1 MFSGNSQ
8 RTSDQM
14 IQILLKEINVFL
26 DSLIA
31 YIIIS
36 VFLTGIGLLMWVF
49 PETSVLNYGYADMSP
64 FFMLSPYIFMFLIPA
79 ITMRMFSEEKRNG
92 TMELLLTRPLRD
104 IDIILGKY
112 LAGVFLVAFS
122 ILPTLL
128 YYFTIKYL
136 GNPVGNIDTAG
147 VVGSYFGLFLLGA
160 VFTSIGI
167 FSSSFTDNQV
177 TAFIIAVFLC
187 FFLYFGFN
195 AISSINLFV
204 GASDFIDQFGI
215 LYHYNSMSKGLID
228 TRDLVYFISVISGTL
243 LLTNLILRSRKW

>member
-1 MFSGNSQ
+1 
-8 RTSDQM
+8 M
-14 IQILLKEINVFL
+14 IQILIKEINVFL
-26 DSLIA
+26 NSLIA

-36 VFLTGIGLLMWVF
+36 VFLTGIGLVMWVF
-49 PETSVLNYGYADMSP
+49 PETSVLNYGFADMSS
-64 FFMLSPYIFMFLIPA
+64 FFSLSPYIFMFLIPA
-79 ITMRMFSEEKRNG
+79 ITMRMFSEEKRGG
-92 TMELLLTRPLRD
+92 TMELLLTRPIRD

-128 YYFTIKYL
+128 YYFTIWYL

-147 VVGSYFGLFLLGA
+147 VIGSYFGLFLLGA
-160 VFTSIGI
+160 VFTSMGI
-167 FSSSFTDNQV
+167 FSSSFTENQV

-195 AISSINLFV
+195 AISSV
-204 GASDFIDQFGI
+204 GIFRGVADFIDQIGV

-228 TRDLVYFISVISGTL
+228 SRDLIYFISVISVML

>member
-1 MFSGNSQ
+1 
-8 RTSDQM
+8 M
-14 IQILLKEINVFL
+14 IQILLKEINLFL
-26 DSLIA
+26 NSLIA
-31 YIIIS
+31 YVIIA

-49 PETSVLNYGYADMSP
+49 PETSVLDYGFADMSS
-64 FFMLSPYIFMFLIPA
+64 FFSLCPYIFMFLIPA
-79 ITMRMFSEEKRNG
+79 ITMRMFSEEKRAG
-92 TMELLLTRPLRD
+92 TMELLLTRPIRD

-112 LAGVFLVAFS
+112 FAGVFLVAFS

-128 YYFTIKYL
+128 YYFTISYL

-147 VVGSYFGLFLLGA
+147 VTGSYFGLFLLGA

-167 FSSSFTDNQV
+167 FSSSFTENQV

-195 AISSINLFV
+195 AVSGVGMFRSISDS
-204 GASDFIDQFGI
+204 IDQLGI

-228 TRDLVYFISVISGTL
+228 TRDLIYFLSIISGML

>member
-1 MFSGNSQ
+1 
-8 RTSDQM
+8 M
-14 IQILLKEINVFL
+14 IQILLKEINLFL
-26 DSLIA
+26 NSLIA
-31 YIIIS
+31 YVIIT

-49 PETSVLNYGYADMSP
+49 PETSVLDYGFADMSS
-64 FFMLSPYIFMFLIPA
+64 FFSLCPYIFMFLIPA
-79 ITMRMFSEEKRNG
+79 ITMRMFSEEKRAG
-92 TMELLLTRPLRD
+92 TIELLLTRPIRD

-112 LAGVFLVAFS
+112 FAGVFLVAFS

-128 YYFTIKYL
+128 YYFTISYL

-147 VVGSYFGLFLLGA
+147 VTGSYFGLFLLGA

-167 FSSSFTDNQV
+167 FSSSFTENQV
-177 TAFIIAVFLC
+177 TAFVIAVFLC

-195 AISSINLFV
+195 AVSGIGMFRSISDS
-204 GASDFIDQFGI
+204 IDQIGI

-228 TRDLVYFISVISGTL
+228 TRDLIYFLSVISGML

>member
-1 MFSGNSQ
+1 
-8 RTSDQM
+8 M
-14 IQILLKEINVFL
+14 IQILLKEINLFL
-26 DSLIA
+26 NSLIA
-31 YIIIS
+31 YVIIT

-49 PETSVLNYGYADMSP
+49 PETSVLDYGFADMSS
-64 FFMLSPYIFMFLIPA
+64 FFSLCPYIFMFLIPA
-79 ITMRMFSEEKRNG
+79 ITMRMFSEEKRAG
-92 TMELLLTRPLRD
+92 TIELLLTRPIRD

-128 YYFTIKYL
+128 YYFTISYL

-147 VVGSYFGLFLLGA
+147 VTGSYFGLFLLGA

-167 FSSSFTDNQV
+167 FSSSFTENQV
-177 TAFIIAVFLC
+177 TAFVIAVFLC

-195 AISSINLFV
+195 AVSGIGMFRSISDS
-204 GASDFIDQFGI
+204 IDQIGI

-228 TRDLVYFISVISGTL
+228 TRDLIYFLSVISGML

>member
-1 MFSGNSQ
+1 
-8 RTSDQM
+8 M
-14 IQILLKEINVFL
+14 IQILLKEINLFL
-26 DSLIA
+26 NSLIA
-31 YIIIS
+31 YVIIT

-49 PETSVLNYGYADMSP
+49 PETSVLDYGFADMSS
-64 FFMLSPYIFMFLIPA
+64 FFSLCPYIFMFLIPA
-79 ITMRMFSEEKRNG
+79 ITMRMFSEEKRAG
-92 TMELLLTRPLRD
+92 TIELLLTRPIRD

-128 YYFTIKYL
+128 YYFIISYL

-147 VVGSYFGLFLLGA
+147 VTGSYFGLFLLGA

-167 FSSSFTDNQV
+167 FSSSFTENQV
-177 TAFIIAVFLC
+177 TAFVIAVFLC

-195 AISSINLFV
+195 AVSGIGMFRSISDS
-204 GASDFIDQFGI
+204 IDQIGI

-228 TRDLVYFISVISGTL
+228 TRDLIYFLSVISGML

>member
-1 MFSGNSQ
+1 
-8 RTSDQM
+8 M
-14 IQILLKEINVFL
+14 IHILIKEINVFL
-26 DSLIA
+26 NSLIA

-49 PETSVLNYGYADMSP
+49 PETSILEYGFADMGS
-64 FFMLSPYIFMFLIPA
+64 FFSLCPYIFMFLIPA
-79 ITMRMFSEEKRNG
+79 ITMRMFSEEKRGG
-92 TMELLLTRPLRD
+92 TMELLYTRPIRD
-104 IDIILGKY
+104 IEIILGKF

-122 ILPTLL
+122 ILPTLM
-128 YYFTIKYL
+128 YYFTIRYL

-147 VVGSYFGLFLLGA
+147 VIGSYFGLFLLGA
-160 VFTSIGI
+160 VFTSIGT
-167 FSSSFTDNQV
+167 FSSSFTENQV

-195 AISSINLFV
+195 AISTLDLFSSI
-204 GASDFIDQFGI
+204 SDLIDQFGI

-228 TRDLVYFISVISGTL
+228 SRDLVYFLSVISAML

>member
-1 MFSGNSQ
+1 
-8 RTSDQM
+8 M

-26 DSLIA
+26 NSLIA

-49 PETSVLNYGYADMSP
+49 PETSILNYGFADMGS
-64 FFMLSPYIFMFLIPA
+64 FFTLCPYIFMFLIPA
-79 ITMRMFSEEKRNG
+79 ITMRMFSEEKRDG
-92 TMELLLTRPLRD
+92 TMELLLTRPIRD
-104 IDIILGKY
+104 IDIILAKF
-112 LAGVFLVAFS
+112 LAGVFLVSFS

-128 YYFTIKYL
+128 YYFTIRYL

-147 VVGSYFGLFLLGA
+147 VIGSYFGLFLLGA
-160 VFTSIGI
+160 VFTSIGT
-167 FSSSFTDNQV
+167 FSSSFTENQV

-195 AISSINLFV
+195 AISSVGLFSSISNL
-204 GASDFIDQFGI
+204 IDQMGI

-228 TRDLVYFISVISGTL
+228 SRDLIYFLSVISLML

>member
-1 MFSGNSQ
+1 
-8 RTSDQM
+8 M
-14 IQILLKEINVFL
+14 IQIFIKEIHVFL
-26 DSLIA
+26 NSLIA

-49 PETSVLNYGYADMSP
+49 PETSVLEYGFADMSSFFSMCP
-64 FFMLSPYIFMFLIPA
+64 FIFMFLIPA
-79 ITMRMFSEEKRNG
+79 ITMRMFSEEKRGG
-92 TMELLLTRPLRD
+92 TMEILLTRPIMD

-112 LAGVFLVAFS
+112 LAGVFLVTFS

-128 YYFTIKYL
+128 YYFTIWYL
-136 GNPVGNIDTAG
+136 GNPVGNVDTAG

-167 FSSSFTDNQV
+167 FSSSFTENQV
-177 TAFIIAVFLC
+177 TAFVIAVFLC
-187 FFLYFGFN
+187 FFFYFGFN
-195 AISSINLFV
+195 AISTVGLFS
-204 GASDFIDQFGI
+204 GNADLIDQIGI

-228 TRDLVYFISVISGTL
+228 TRNLIYFLSVISAML

>member
-1 MFSGNSQ
+1 
-8 RTSDQM
+8 M
-14 IQILLKEINVFL
+14 IQILFKEINVFL
-26 DSLIA
+26 NSLIA

-36 VFLTGIGLLMWVF
+36 VFLTGIGLLLWVF
-49 PETSVLNYGYADMSP
+49 PETSILDYGFADMGS
-64 FFMLSPYIFMFLIPA
+64 FFSLCPYIFMFLIPA
-79 ITMRMFSEEKRNG
+79 ITMRMFSEEKRGG
-92 TMELLLTRPLRD
+92 TMELLLTKPLRD
-104 IDIILGKY
+104 IDILMGKY

-128 YYFTIKYL
+128 YYFTISYL

-147 VVGSYFGLFLLGA
+147 VMGSYFGLFLLGA

-167 FSSSFTDNQV
+167 FSSSFTENQV

-195 AISSINLFV
+195 AISSI
-204 GASDFIDQFGI
+204 GALSGISDMIDQLGI

-228 TRDLVYFISVISGTL
+228 TRDLVYFLSVISTML

>member
-1 MFSGNSQ
+1 
-8 RTSDQM
+8 M
-14 IQILLKEINVFL
+14 IQILIKEINVFL
-26 DSLIA
+26 NSLIA

-36 VFLTGIGLLMWVF
+36 VFLTGIGLVMWVF
-49 PETSVLNYGYADMSP
+49 PETSVLNYGFADMSS
-64 FFMLSPYIFMFLIPA
+64 FFSLSPYIFMFLIPA
-79 ITMRMFSEEKRNG
+79 ITMRMFSEEKRGG
-92 TMELLLTRPLRD
+92 TMELLLTRPIRD

-128 YYFTIKYL
+128 YYFTIWYL

-147 VVGSYFGLFLLGA
+147 VIGSYFGLFLLGA

-167 FSSSFTDNQV
+167 FSSSFTENQV

-195 AISSINLFV
+195 AISSV
-204 GASDFIDQFGI
+204 GIFRGVADFIDQIGV

-228 TRDLVYFISVISGTL
+228 SRDLIYFISVISIML